1 MSESPLCGL
10 GDRVYHAST
19 FRFLNL
25 RGVVPLLIIALGIP
39 CGLAQARAQ
48 QVSASPSVS
57 STVTPP
63 PRGGSASFF
72 KSSTDSGI
80 LYDWSS
86 YENEPSGCLQNAC
99 GSGWDACTYSQAIG
113 SFNQDLQQYTVPGC
127 VPAQTPWIS
136 TNPSTTGGWAIYCP
150 SSAPYQWRTIEA
162 QGQTYQFWTD
172 TSGWMKNLAPVPGQ
186 NSSGPNPPAK
196 ADWSMHNWSAIHSHH
211 WGYIVGCSTISDG
224 SSAVYSQPPYSHGQ
238 GTSACPHN
246 WPIPQNVCGPG
257 VGVGGPRTRMLK
269 GPAYRVTRTGPRSY
283 GVTRE
288 VDLRRGRVAT
298 YSLSCRRGYRRVS
311 QHWAVGSYTTTPPSR
326 RQGQTQERVISERA
340 RSLTLSVRTNAHVRP
355 GTARLQ
361 IALDCRR

>member
-1 MSESPLCGL
+1 MRARRP
-10 GDRVYHAST
+10 RVACLHGSL
-19 FRFLNL
+19 RNL
-25 RGVVPLLIIALGIP
+25 RGAVPLLIIALGIS
-39 CGLAQARAQ
+39 GGFAQARAQ
-48 QVSASPSVS
+48 QVPASPSVS

-63 PRGGSASFF
+63 PRGVRPVSSRVRQTAASSMTGRRMTTSRVVVF
-72 KSSTDSGI
+72 KTRAGRGAMPAPIVKRLEASTRISSSTRSLGAFPCRRRG
-80 LYDWSS
+80 LA
-86 YENEPSGCLQNAC
+86 P
-99 GSGWDACTYSQAIG
+99 TRRRR
-113 SFNQDLQQYTVPGC
+113 V
-127 VPAQTPWIS
+127 
-136 TNPSTTGGWAIYCP
+136 GGRSNCP

-172 TSGWMKNLAPVPGQ
+172 TSGWMKNLAPVPDQ

-238 GTSACPHN
+238 GTSACPDN
-246 WPIPQNVCGPG
+246 WPIPACASHGIV
-257 VGVGGPRTRMLK
+257 VGGPRTRMLK
-269 GPAYRVTRTGPRSY
+269 GPAYRVTRTGSRSY

-288 VDLRRGRVAT
+288 VDLHSGRIAT

-311 QHWAVGSYTTTPPSR
+311 QHWAVGWYTTTPPSR